1 MRVIIIT
8 GPPGAGK
15 TSTMERLG
23 EILASR
29 DICHAVI
36 DVDYVRNFHPA
47 PEDDPFN
54 SRLAMKNIAA
64 MAASFREAGAR
75 CLVFADVVEHPE
87 LAVGY
92 GELIPGSDIHVVRL
106 DVPMDLLQARL
117 EARESATSI
126 DWYRNRARELQEI
139 MERRRIGDVVI
150 DVGARTADEVAT
162 EIADHLGYG
171 PAPSLPRPIS
181 SST

>member
-15 TSTMERLG
+15 TSTMWRLG

-29 DICHAVI
+29 DVSHAVI

-64 MAASFREAGAR
+64 MAANFREAGAR
-75 CLVFADVVEHPE
+75 CLLFADVVEHPE
-87 LAVGY
+87 LAIGY

-117 EARESATSI
+117 EARESAETI
-126 DWYRNRARELQEI
+126 GWYRHRSRELQEI
-139 MERRRIGDVVI
+139 MERRRIGDLVI
-150 DVGARTADEVAT
+150 EVGERSIDEVAT
-162 EIADHLGYG
+162 AIAHYLGY
-171 PAPSLPRPIS
+171 R
-181 SST
+181 